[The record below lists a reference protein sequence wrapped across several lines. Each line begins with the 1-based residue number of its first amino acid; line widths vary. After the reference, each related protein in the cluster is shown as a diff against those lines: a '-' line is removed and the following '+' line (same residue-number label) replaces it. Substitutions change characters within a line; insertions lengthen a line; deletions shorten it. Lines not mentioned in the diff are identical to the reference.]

1 MHKLSKNAETLVF
14 LVPVVPLALAL
25 ILFCTILHYTEL
37 YCTVLN
43 CTVLKCT
50 KCTGLYPGPS
60 STTKWVLSFFFTGG
74 AKVSNCFHIPVFC
87 LACTQYIVQ
96 FSCNNTGTGAPL
108 TARWPVCLESVSA
121 FQAMYS
127 YANIGSAPQQG
138 QDSSSGDTAPWAM
151 GNGQVQGKNME
162 KVRSKKT

>member
-96 FSCNNTGTGAPL
+96 FSCNNTGYWYWCTTHREVARLFGECFCFPGDVFL
-108 TARWPVCLESVSA
+108 RKHWLSTTAGTR
-121 FQAMYS
+121 
-127 YANIGSAPQQG
+127 
-138 QDSSSGDTAPWAM
+138 
-151 GNGQVQGKNME
+151 
-162 KVRSKKT
+162 